1 MSKRLMVIPDT
12 QVRPN
17 DDLEYL
23 ERIGKYAVD
32 MLPDIIVMLGDFADM
47 PSLSSHDKAGS
58 KSMEGQ
64 RYKADIKVVHEAM
77 DKLLNPIRQEQQR
90 RIDNHKPR
98 WNPRMVML
106 YGNHENRINRAIDN
120 DPKLDGLISL
130 EDLKYEEAGWE
141 TVPFLQP
148 IIIEGIAFCHYF
160 VAGVMGRPC
169 GTARALLAKH
179 HQSCIAGHQQGR
191 DIAFDKDATGRQMT
205 ALICGSYY
213 QHDED
218 YMDYQSNKHWRGLY
232 VLHEVDNGSFDE
244 LAVSLKYLK
253 RKYGNTSKRVTPTG
267 RKGVSKTG
275 PKVPKDTEFERLN
288 NQLRATILKE
298 RTKQTTKRGV
308 SK

>member
-1 MSKRLMVIPDT
+1 MSKRMMVIPDT

-77 DKLLNPIRQEQQR
+77 DKLLTPIREEQQR

-148 IIIEGIAFCHYF
+148 IIIAYGLRADGSE
-160 VAGVMGRPC
+160 VM
-169 GTARALLAKH
+169 
-179 HQSCIAGHQQGR
+179 
-191 DIAFDKDATGRQMT
+191 
-205 ALICGSYY
+205 ALITGSCYEHEEHY
-213 QHDED
+213 LNHQTNRHF
-218 YMDYQSNKHWRGLY
+218 RGLY
-232 VLHEVDNGSFDE
+232 MLFDVKDGMFDE
-244 LAVSLKYLK
+244 CPISLRYLRK
-253 RKYGNTSKRVTPTG
+253 RY
-267 RKGVSKTG
+267 
-275 PKVPKDTEFERLN
+275 
-288 NQLRATILKE
+288 KE
-298 RTKQTTKRGV
+298 
-308 SK
+308 